1 MNLKLN
7 PKIVVSVVY
16 VTAMFLA
23 AMDATIVNVAL
34 QTISHEL
41 QVPPSAMGTVNVGYL
56 VSLAVFLPISGWL
69 GDRFGTKR
77 VFLIALSVFTA
88 ASALCGIAD
97 NITALN
103 IFRIIQ
109 GAGGGLLTPVGMAM
123 LFRTFS
129 PQERPKIS
137 RFIVLPIAVAP
148 AIGPIVS
155 GFFVDHMSWR
165 WAFYINL
172 PFGIVALL
180 IGALFLVEHIEKTA
194 GRLDLPGFM
203 LSAPGFAML
212 IYAMSQGPSKGWG
225 SSEIIGTGLGGLLLI
240 ILFVFVELRVK
251 QPMLDLCLLQDRLF
265 RNMSLISLFSAA
277 GLLGMLFIFPLMYQN
292 VLHASALE
300 TGLTTFPEAIGLM
313 IASQIVPLSYKR
325 LGPRKLISTG
335 LLCAAIIFVV
345 LSFVNQETNPW
356 MIRILLFGIGFFLG
370 HSVGAVQFSAF
381 NNIHP
386 SSMGRA
392 TTIFNVQNRLGS
404 AIGVAILASLLAA
417 FGNKSVGEAGNESAS
432 IVAYQMALLGA
443 AVFLFVALL
452 FALRIRDT
460 DAIATSKKKT
470 AVQSNEAHSKAVAGE

>member
-1 MNLKLN
+1 M
-7 PKIVVSVVY
+7 
-16 VTAMFLA
+16 
-23 AMDATIVNVAL
+23 
-34 QTISHEL
+34 
-41 QVPPSAMGTVNVGYL
+41 
-56 VSLAVFLPISGWL
+56 
-69 GDRFGTKR
+69 
-77 VFLIALSVFTA
+77 
-88 ASALCGIAD
+88 
-97 NITALN
+97 
-103 IFRIIQ
+103 
-109 GAGGGLLTPVGMAM
+109 
-123 LFRTFS
+123 
-129 PQERPKIS
+129 
-137 RFIVLPIAVAP
+137 
-148 AIGPIVS
+148 
-155 GFFVDHMSWR
+155 
-165 WAFYINL
+165 
-172 PFGIVALL
+172 
-180 IGALFLVEHIEKTA
+180 
-194 GRLDLPGFM
+194 
-203 LSAPGFAML
+203 
-212 IYAMSQGPSKGWG
+212 
-225 SSEIIGTGLGGLLLI
+225 LI

-356 MIRILLFGIGFFLG
+356 LVRILLFCIGFFLG

-417 FGNKSVGEAGNESAS
+417 FGNHNVSEAGNESAS

-443 AVFLFVALL
+443 AVFLFIALL
-452 FALRIRDT
+452 FVLRIRDAEVI
-460 DAIATSKKKT
+460 DTSKKKT
-470 AVQSNEAHSKAVAGE
+470 SVQSNEAHSKAVAGE